1 MVHAY
6 PGEIPV
12 VPKKAKV
19 VFVIEDDAL
28 QLQLMTDYLQRK
40 YKVEAHGFSNGED
53 ALQKLDL
60 RPDMIVLD
68 YHLDQGGQNASNGV
82 EILKKFKTAAPL
94 TQVVMLSSQ
103 DKITV
108 SVDCMKNG
116 AYDYIV
122 KGENAFQRL
131 ENIFGNIDT
140 LMDHVYFRRFYKDL
154 VTFLSVLII
163 GLAGII
169 TLAMAK
175 GWIIIQLAGS

>member
-1 MVHAY
+1 MVHVY

-40 YKVEAHGFSNGED
+40 YKVETHGFSNGED
-53 ALQKLDL
+53 ALHKLDL
-60 RPDMIVLD
+60 RPDLVLLD
-68 YHLDQGGQNASNGV
+68 YHLDQGGQDAANGV
-82 EILKKFKTAAPL
+82 DVLKKFKKAAPL

-103 DKITV
+103 DKIAV

-122 KGENAFQRL
+122 KGENSFQRL

-140 LMDHVYFRRFYKDL
+140 LMDHVYFRRFYKEL
-154 VTFLSVLII
+154 VTFLTILII
-163 GLAGII
+163 GIAGIF
-169 TLAMAK
+169 TLAVAK
-175 GWIIIQLAGS
+175 GWILIHLAGS